1 MMTLSDVYC
10 RFNRAR
16 GMEVCDKSEK
26 MLKILRW
33 NAMKD
38 DEAMRGGS
46 FLPFL
51 SWLIA
56 INEVDTVLD
65 CTAAKHDKT
74 ASFGM
79 RAKPAERSHPL
90 TLLKLW

>member
-38 DEAMRGGS
+38 SLHNRRRSHERR
-46 FLPFL
+46 FL
-51 SWLIA
+51 SFI
-56 INEVDTVLD
+56 TVV
-65 CTAAKHDKT
+65 AN
-74 ASFGM
+74 
-79 RAKPAERSHPL
+79 SH
-90 TLLKLW
+90 K